1 MVREENRGRI
11 ADDPAV
17 AGALSATLELVAAMV
32 AATTIL
38 TVTPTGAGI
47 LTVALVAATMVLKDK
62 RVKRALLVGIFVA
75 FVVIVVYFAAPL
87 DLPQHADFWY
97 HVMSRLLELVYVY
110 VGTLGVTVGV
120 IWVISKFITIVEGL
134 GWVTLV
140 LLIIGAAS
148 LAAQFFWFRPA
159 FTFWGQV
166 ELIGLLYL
174 ALVAGICAGMMTV
187 PPFWM
192 KLRAIYH
199 R

>member
-1 MVREENRGRI
+1 
-11 ADDPAV
+11 
-17 AGALSATLELVAAMV
+17 LTAAPIGPSILLM
-32 AATTIL
+32 AATI
-38 TVTPTGAGI
+38 
-47 LTVALVAATMVLKDK
+47 ALQDK
-62 RVKRALLVGIFVA
+62 WVKRALLVGIFVA
-75 FVVIVVYFAAPL
+75 FVVVVVYFAVPL

-97 HVMSRLLELVYVY
+97 HVMSRLLELVYVCA
-110 VGTLGVTVGV
+110 GTLGVTGGV
-120 IWVISKFITIVEGL
+120 IWAIGKFIPIVEGL

-166 ELIGLLYL
+166 GLIGLLYL
-174 ALVAGICAGMMTV
+174 AFVAGIGAGMMTLPSFRV
-187 PPFWM
+187 